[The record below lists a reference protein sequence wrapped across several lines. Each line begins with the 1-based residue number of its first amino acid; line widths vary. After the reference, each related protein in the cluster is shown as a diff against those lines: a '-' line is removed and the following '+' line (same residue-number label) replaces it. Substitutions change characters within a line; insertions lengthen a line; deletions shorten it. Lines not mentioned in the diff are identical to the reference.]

1 MNSATIKRW
10 MEKANRS
17 LFFVLALL
25 FHLILA
31 FMIATFVIFQ
41 APVPPKEDFK
51 EVFVPPAAPPPPPPQ
66 TSPQTVSVSPT
77 AVPTTSAA
85 ITTTSSA
92 ASFTVPMPQI
102 DATISPTMQ
111 QQAVK
116 SLPTAANA
124 LAGRMG
130 AIRGTVG
137 SWRSADNIRNAGGD
151 VHNLVAKFP
160 VYLAQYGTGG
170 DWRCNNYF
178 NNGET
183 PETPTSG
190 SLPDLVDKIEE
201 WSQKNLQADTIKTI
215 RVDSPDLI
223 SHPPPYIFFTGHA
236 DFHLSEGEI
245 TNLQKYLQAGGA
257 IWGDSAFAGDGSRFD
272 VAFHREMKRVLPDP
286 DIVFQDLPMDH
297 PIFTK
302 SWFPIDQVPKGMNYR
317 RDPVQI
323 VNLDGKLAIIY
334 TPNDYGDLMTLPLKP
349 GRDVSDAQALG
360 TDHYTPKTPLY
371 TPSGFGRHAAT
382 FYRNYAPGPSMAVY
396 QLSMNI
402 LAHLLIRFDD
412 QLLLTP

>member
-1 MNSATIKRW
+1 MKSGFFQRW

-25 FHLILA
+25 FHLIL
-31 FMIATFVIFQ
+31 FLMVATWVIFQ
-41 APVPPKEDFK
+41 APVPQKADFK

-66 TSPQTVSVSPT
+66 TSPQTVAVSPT
-77 AVPTTSAA
+77 AVPTTDSA
-85 ITTTSSA
+85 ITTTSAA

-102 DATISPTMQ
+102 DATVSPSMQ
-111 QQAVK
+111 PQTAK
-116 SLPTAANA
+116 ALPNPANA
-124 LAGRMG
+124 LAGRLG

-137 SWRSADNIRNAGGD
+137 SWRSAANIRDAGGD

-160 VYLAQYGTGG
+160 VYLAQYAGG
-170 DWRCNNYF
+170 DWNCNNYF
-178 NNGET
+178 NEG
-183 PETPTSG
+183 PGSPSAG
-190 SLPDLVDKIEE
+190 SLPNLCDKVEE
-201 WSQKNLQADTIKTI
+201 WSEKNLTADTIKVI
-215 RVDSPDLI
+215 QADSPDLL

-236 DFHLSEGEI
+236 DFQLTDAEV
-245 TNLQKYLQAGGA
+245 TNLRKYLQVGGA

-302 SWFPIDQVPKGMNYR
+302 SWFPMDSVPLGMNYR
-317 RDPVQI
+317 KDPIQI

-334 TPNDYGDLMTLPLKP
+334 TPNDYSDLMTVALAPGKDPTTAEMNGQDRPYKDKP
-349 GRDVSDAQALG
+349 RYSP
-360 TDHYTPKTPLY
+360 T
-371 TPSGFGRHAAT
+371 GFTRHEAT
-382 FYRNYAPGPSMAVY
+382 FYRNYTASSAMISD

-402 LAHLLIRFDD
+402 LAHLLIRFDSD
-412 QLLLTP
+412 LLLTP

>member
-1 MNSATIKRW
+1 MNAATIKRW

-17 LFFVLALL
+17 LFFVIALL
-25 FHLILA
+25 FHLIL
-31 FMIATFVIFQ
+31 FLMVATWVIFQ

-51 EVFVPPAAPPPPPPQ
+51 EVFVPPANPPPPPPQ
-66 TSPQTVSVSPT
+66 TSQPTVTVSPT
-77 AVPTTSAA
+77 AVATTTSA
-85 ITTTSSA
+85 ITTTSA
-92 ASFTVPMPQI
+92 AVSFSVPMPQI
-102 DATISPTMQ
+102 DSTLSPTMQ
-111 QQAVK
+111 NQAVK
-116 SLPTAANA
+116 ALPSPANA
-124 LAGRMG
+124 LAGRIG
-130 AIRGTVG
+130 GIRGTVG

-160 VYLAQYGTGG
+160 VYLAQYGDGG
-170 DWRCNNYF
+170 DWKCNNYF

-183 PETPTSG
+183 PQTPTSG
-190 SLPDLVDKIEE
+190 SLPDLVNKMEE
-201 WSQKNLQADTIKTI
+201 WSQKNLTADTIKVI
-215 RVDSPDLI
+215 QVDSPDLL

-236 DFHLSEGEI
+236 DFHLTDAEI
-245 TNLQKYLQAGGA
+245 NNLRKYLQVGGA

-302 SWFPIDQVPKGMNYR
+302 SWFPIDQVPSGMNYR
-317 RDPVQI
+317 KDPVQI

-334 TPNDYGDLMTLPLKP
+334 TPNDYGDMMTLPLAP
-349 GRDVSDAQALG
+349 GRDVADAASNG
-360 TDHYTPKTPLY
+360 NIRYFPNKPLY
-371 TPSGFGRHAAT
+371 TPSGFGRHAPT

-412 QLLLTP
+412 QFLLTP